1 MNCFT
6 LQVSGTFATIGTRS
20 VISVDEKKK
29 SGTTS
34 LKLLPIL
41 QNIEIIVSLVSLLS
55 ASNSMGF
62 IETILEPHLR
72 KTFSMSISNSGL
84 CFLGLRASF
93 TITTMIS
100 GYLVD
105 RYVKPISV
113 TTFGLSLSLISISF
127 IGPVSYL
134 HLSPRIEVSIT
145 CLIIQG
151 AGFACIILSTFN
163 SILQATLKIEG
174 YSESLSTTSIVSGIW
189 NIGYSLGNI
198 LGSTCGGILYEKV
211 SKGHADNQ
219 NMIYSTPQYN
229 LQQYVSLAFLVKLE
243 SQ

>member
-34 LKLLPIL
+34 LKLMPIL

-84 CFLGLRASF
+84 CFLGLRAAF

-151 AGFACIILSTFN
+151 AGFACIFLSTFN
-163 SILQATLKIEG
+163 SIL
-174 YSESLSTTSIVSGIW
+174 
-189 NIGYSLGNI
+189 
-198 LGSTCGGILYEKV
+198 
-211 SKGHADNQ
+211 
-219 NMIYSTPQYN
+219 
-229 LQQYVSLAFLVKLE
+229 
-243 SQ
+243 